1 MSSVSDVSV
10 SNLPVSKMPVS
21 YQPHSLPKLESIAEV
36 GSHWSLKAFWWKYT
50 IIHLKVY
57 DPQKFDFSIHK
68 TEVIRS
74 LGRLPLSKS
83 KLRQRWLG
91 QVTLLLWVIGGVK
104 SNVVNVTSLTH
115 TNSAGNRSRK
125 CDLLFR
131 KNMNWIWNH
140 NSKSREACQNN
151 KNG

>member
-1 MSSVSDVSV
+1 MGHDQLVFQLVTISVSDVSF
-10 SNLPVSKMPVS
+10 SNIQFSNIPVSKMPVS

-68 TEVIRS
+68 
-74 LGRLPLSKS
+74 
-83 KLRQRWLG
+83 RWLG